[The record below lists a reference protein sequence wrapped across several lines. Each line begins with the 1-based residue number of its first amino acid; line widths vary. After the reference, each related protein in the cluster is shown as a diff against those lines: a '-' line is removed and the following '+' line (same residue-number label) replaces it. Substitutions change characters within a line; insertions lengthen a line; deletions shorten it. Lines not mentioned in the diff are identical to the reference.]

1 MLPQP
6 LAEYR
11 FDTGR
16 ELDTIALC
24 HNRGPITLASD
35 RVEKCDSIRQRTGR
49 AAVL

>member
-11 FDTGR
+11 FDTGH
-16 ELDTIALC
+16 ELDTIALRR
-24 HNRGPITLASD
+24 NRV
-35 RVEKCDSIRQRTGR
+35 VESVNSIRQRTGR